1 MLAKRRAIQ
10 IKNLKIRWYSSFG
23 KAEEGFNEDDLDP
36 DTNQKL
42 KREFSEGGNR
52 GSSTHSSALV
62 KVREFFDKYKPP
74 PSPPPKAPKKEWLLR
89 RQPEPE
95 EVVDRQRDP
104 GPPIG
109 DVEAEKA
116 WLDYR
121 VNAPL
126 NSNPLV
132 TQSSEF
138 LKMSNEIENSK
149 NTRIAKR
156 SPFNAS
162 QRYIP
167 SFESEDRSRGVSWNA
182 VAPMHQD
189 WLNQSNPHQLSS
201 HDDISNVHRKSRR

>member
-1 MLAKRRAIQ
+1 MLVRRRTLQ
-10 IKNLKIRWYSSFG
+10 IKNLKIGWFSSFG
-23 KAEEGFNEDDLDP
+23 KAEEGFNEEDLDP
-36 DTNQKL
+36 DTNQQL
-42 KREFSEGGNR
+42 KREFSEGGSR

-62 KVREFFDKYKPP
+62 KVREFFDKHKPP

-95 EVVDRQRDP
+95 EVAEKERDP
-104 GPPIG
+104 GYPIG
-109 DVEAEKA
+109 DVEAEKE

-121 VNAPL
+121 ANPAP

-149 NTRIAKR
+149 ITRMAKR

-167 SFESEDRSRGVSWNA
+167 SFESEDRSRNVSWNA

-189 WLNQSNPHQLSS
+189 WINQSNPYRDLSL
-201 HDDISNVHRKSRR
+201 DYFKYL